1 MGFYVDISW
10 ESSCNIEINVWAH
23 FYKVVLVL
31 RNWPQIK
38 GMPGKSKNYQKL
50 VRDASNFFIVHK
62 LIKSFVWN
70 KKDIKKIQKF
80 YKISLDFDFTVVSW
94 ILGKVH
100 VKPYFSTQCPPPQ
113 FSDLPTALRKRGLG
127 GNDWH
132 CIIQMCS
139 VYVVPHP
146 IYLMQPK
153 SSANR
158 VY

>member
-1 MGFYVDISW
+1 M
-10 ESSCNIEINVWAH
+10 E
-23 FYKVVLVL
+23 
-31 RNWPQIK
+31 
-38 GMPGKSKNYQKL
+38 
-50 VRDASNFFIVHK
+50 
-62 LIKSFVWN
+62 SFVWN

-80 YKISLDFDFTVVSW
+80 NKMKCPRKTLFQHTV
-94 ILGKVH
+94 
-100 VKPYFSTQCPPPQ
+100 PPAPI
-113 FSDLPTALRKRGLG
+113 FRPSYGPSEA

>member
-1 MGFYVDISW
+1 M
-10 ESSCNIEINVWAH
+10 E
-23 FYKVVLVL
+23 
-31 RNWPQIK
+31 
-38 GMPGKSKNYQKL
+38 
-50 VRDASNFFIVHK
+50 
-62 LIKSFVWN
+62 SFVWN

-80 YKISLDFDFTVVSW
+80 YKMSLDFDFTVVSW
-94 ILGKVH
+94 ILGNVH
-100 VKPYFSTQCPPPQ
+100 THSAPPPQ